1 MAEGENKGQ
10 RLLGIYHRLSQG
22 ELISKEVLARE
33 YGVTE
38 KSIQR
43 DIDDI
48 RSYLAGDKDEG
59 AADICYDRQAK
70 GYRLEEEES
79 RCLTRKE
86 ILAMAKILLE
96 SRAFGKEELHDILDK
111 LLSECPPEDRDVV
124 EDIVRNEAFCYVPL
138 KHGRKLLDPLWDLSL
153 YIREKEIIYFTY
165 RRQDGTVKHHRVQ
178 PVALLFSEFYFYLV
192 AYKEEEK
199 DYPTIFR
206 VDRMSQVEGTG
217 DHFTVPYRDRF
228 QDGEF
233 RKRVQFMYPG
243 ALRRVTFTYSG
254 PSVEAVMDR
263 LPTARVLSERDG
275 VYTMT
280 AEAYGRGIDMWL
292 ASQGEWVKVID
303 SGDAGKE
310 QEPHEWSRKTH

>member
-10 RLLGIYHRLSQG
+10 RLLGIYHRLSRG

-48 RSYLAGDKDEG
+48 RSYLAGGRDEG

-70 GYRLEEEES
+70 GYRLVEEES

-96 SRAFGKEELHDILDK
+96 SRAFAKEELHTILDK
-111 LLSECPPEDRDVV
+111 LIEACPREGRKVV
-124 EDIVRNEAFCYVPL
+124 EDMIRNETFCYVPPR
-138 KHGRKLLDPLWDLSL
+138 HGKKLLDALWDISL
-153 YIREKEIIYFTY
+153 FIKNREIIRFSYK
-165 RRQDGTVKHHRVQ
+165 RQDGAEKEHTAK

-192 AYKEEEK
+192 AYKEEETEF
-199 DYPTIFR
+199 PTIFR
-206 VDRMSQVEGTG
+206 VDRIKDMESTG
-217 DHFTVPYRDRF
+217 NTFHIPYADRF
-228 QDGEF
+228 KDGEF

-243 ALRRVTFTYSG
+243 PLRRVKFTYSG
-254 PSVEAVMDR
+254 PSVEAVLDR
-263 LPTARVLSERDG
+263 LPTAQILEEKDG
-275 VYTMT
+275 VYTIT
-280 AEAYGRGIDMWL
+280 AEAYGIGIDMWL
-292 ASQGEWVKVID
+292 GSQGNKVKVI
-303 SGDAGKE
+303 
-310 QEPHEWSRKTH
+310 Q

>member
-10 RLLGIYHRLSQG
+10 RLLGIYHSLSRG

-48 RSYLAGDKDEG
+48 RSYLVGDRDEG

-70 GYRLEEEES
+70 GYRLVEEES

-96 SRAFGKEELHDILDK
+96 SRAFAKEELHTILDK
-111 LLSECPPEDRDVV
+111 LIEACPREGRKVV
-124 EDIVRNEAFCYVPL
+124 EDMIRNETFCYVPPR
-138 KHGRKLLDPLWDLSL
+138 HGKKLLDALWDISL
-153 YIREKEIIYFTY
+153 FIKNREIIRFSYK
-165 RRQDGTVKHHRVQ
+165 RQDGAEKEHTAK

-192 AYKEEEK
+192 AYKEEEMEF
-199 DYPTIFR
+199 PTIFR
-206 VDRMSQVEGTG
+206 VDRIGTMEKTG
-217 DHFTVPYRDRF
+217 NHFQVPYQDRF
-228 QDGEF
+228 KDGEF

-243 ALRRVTFTYSG
+243 VLRRVTFTYSG
-254 PSVEAVMDR
+254 PSAEAVLDR
-263 LPTARVLSERDG
+263 LPTARILSHKDD
-275 VYTMT
+275 VYTLT
-280 AEAYGRGIDMWL
+280 AEACGKGLDMWL
-292 ASQGEWVKVID
+292 GSQGKWVKVLK
-303 SGDAGKE
+303 SEEEKL
-310 QEPHEWSRKTH
+310 

>member
-1 MAEGENKGQ
+1 MADGENKGQ
-10 RLLGIYHRLSQG
+10 RLLGIFDRLSRG

-70 GYRLEEEES
+70 GYRLVEEES

-96 SRAFGKEELHDILDK
+96 SRAFAKEELHTILDK
-111 LLSECPPEDRDVV
+111 LIEACPREGRKVV
-124 EDIVRNEAFCYVPL
+124 KDMIRNETFCYVPPR
-138 KHGRKLLDPLWDLSL
+138 HGKKLLDALWDISL
-153 YIREKEIIYFTY
+153 FIKNREIIRFSYK
-165 RRQDGTVKHHRVQ
+165 RQDGAEKEHTAK

-192 AYKEEEK
+192 AYKEEETEF
-199 DYPTIFR
+199 PTIFR
-206 VDRMSQVEGTG
+206 VDRIKDMESTG
-217 DHFTVPYRDRF
+217 NTFHIPYADRF
-228 QDGEF
+228 KDGEF

-243 ALRRVTFTYSG
+243 PLRRVKFTYSG
-254 PSVEAVMDR
+254 PSVEAVLDR
-263 LPTARVLSERDG
+263 LPTAQILEEKEG
-275 VYTMT
+275 VYTIT
-280 AEAYGRGIDMWL
+280 AEAYGIGIDMWL
-292 ASQGEWVKVID
+292 GSQGDKVKLE
-303 SGDAGKE
+303 GT
-310 QEPHEWSRKTH
+310 R